1 MKTLQEENIKE
12 LTAKVL
18 DLVAKT
24 SVELGHRAD
33 AKTMASL
40 SQIFAQDLQKENRF
54 RRMTF
59 NQIQDAFHI
68 GVRYCEFEPFL
79 NIKTFF
85 RWIIEHKKKVND
97 AYYQVHT
104 LNKNPNQV
112 PFYQEPLKLLITNE
126 NNKNN

>member
-1 MKTLQEENIKE
+1 MKTIQEENIKE
-12 LTAKVL
+12 LRKKVL
-18 DLVAKT
+18 DLIAKT
-24 SVELGHRAD
+24 SVELGHRTD
-33 AKTMASL
+33 AKIMASL
-40 SQIFAQDLQKENRF
+40 SDIFAQDLQKENRF

-59 NQIQDAFHI
+59 NQIKDAFHI
-68 GVRYCEFEPFL
+68 GVRYCEFEPFI

-104 LNKNPNQV
+104 LNKKPNQV